1 MLNKLQKHIEQEEID
16 WRNQLKAKEAEIE
29 TLKEKQIKQVRVLF
43 SDVTCFFCICAF
55 IGIEHG

>member
-29 TLKEKQIKQVRVLF
+29 SLKETQIKQVRIAVLLF
-43 SDVTCFFCICAF
+43 FVFTDV
-55 IGIEHG
+55 